1 MPKPPVSFAGT
12 SRREYYD
19 FIDQVRAYRGQII
32 TFLEDRDA
40 FGSREWFNDDDGW
53 RADLRDLPRFREHA
67 WTVAESLSHALPAL
81 TALSLYAAVLFVLA
95 NRLFARYDAM

>member
-1 MPKPPVSFAGT
+1 
-12 SRREYYD
+12 YYD

-53 RADLRDLPRFREHA
+53 RADLRDLPRFHEHP

-95 NRLFARYDAM
+95 NRLFAHYDAM